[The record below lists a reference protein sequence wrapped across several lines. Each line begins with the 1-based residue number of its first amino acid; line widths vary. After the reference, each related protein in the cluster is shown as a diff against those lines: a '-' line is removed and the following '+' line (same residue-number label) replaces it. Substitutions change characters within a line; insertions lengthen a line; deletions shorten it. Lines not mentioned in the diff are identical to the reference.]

1 MVKAYHD
8 QLFKEYCLAD
18 LSRVDQPNAPIG
30 LRWRTESEVV
40 NGRGQFSCGSLSCQE
55 KGDLTSWELP
65 FGYTEAG
72 ERKMALVK
80 LRLCRACSSKLPS
93 SKQNLPTQTDQL
105 FP

>member
-18 LSRVDQPNAPIG
+18 LSRIEEPNAPIG

-40 NGRGQFSCGSLSCQE
+40 NGRGQFSCGSLACQE
-55 KGDLTSWELP
+55 QRDLRSWELP
-65 FGYTEAG
+65 FGYSESG
-72 ERKMALVK
+72 IKKVALVK
-80 LRLCRACSSKLPS
+80 LRLCRTCSTKLPS
-93 SKQNLPTQTDQL
+93 SKQNRPKLTDEL